1 MLWLWVLGIII
12 LAVIPVVITLLN
24 NLMEPIVE
32 IKRYA
37 DDVLEHGVL
46 LIAALDGVDL
56 LEETRD
62 QTAQVAAGV
71 KSYGAALQQ
80 LG

>member
-12 LAVIPVVITLLN
+12 LAVIPVVIALLN
-24 NLMEPIVE
+24 NLMEPVVE
-32 IKRYA
+32 IRRYG

-46 LIAALDGVDL
+46 LAAAMDGVDL

-62 QTAQVAAGV
+62 QSRQVAANV
-71 KSYGAALQQ
+71 QSYGAALQQ
-80 LG
+80 LA